1 MKTTPLVLLAA
12 LALSVGFVPT
22 ADAQA
27 TVPPSSALTT
37 VVDQALSLLG
47 QPRQPVVIFDPAQYD
62 AARRAKLEAYEAFI
76 VAKQPEIY
84 LNRRGQASAEVL
96 SGRPDGVYVL
106 AAILAHEMA
115 HLEGKDEAG
124 ALEAEERCVYRF
136 MKEGKIPVDVAL
148 AHLQSAWRLRR

>member
-1 MKTTPLVLLAA
+1 MKTAPFVLLAA
-12 LALSVGFVPT
+12 LAVFVGFVPT
-22 ADAQA
+22 ADAQ
-27 TVPPSSALTT
+27 TTLPSSSALTT

-62 AARRAKLEAYEAFI
+62 ASRRAKLEAYEAFI

-84 LNRRGQASAEVL
+84 LNRRGQASADAL
-96 SGRPDGVYVL
+96 SGRPDGVYVV